1 MLRRHRWRWIRQ
13 ILLLSGC
20 LIWLFQMSWYIRW
33 PLITELCSLRWRISH
48 STFILLL
55 YHWLSGWIV
64 PIFSASWLM
73 LLLFQQLLLIA
84 WWLIEP
90 SFLQFLT
97 NILVEF
103 NMFRLVIRFSLVLS
117 RWQTVDQ
124 VAFHLATVLQLVVLI
139 FFASPLQAPILIH
152 LVLFFLLLQH
162 FPSQLIQL
170 LFSWIWKDKVLG
182 FWLLCTLLFRI
193 AILFLILR
201 RVFSLSFFQCF
212 LAALIIE
219 FSVY

>member
-1 MLRRHRWRWIRQ
+1 
-13 ILLLSGC
+13 
-20 LIWLFQMSWYIRW
+20 
-33 PLITELCSLRWRISH
+33 
-48 STFILLL
+48 
-55 YHWLSGWIV
+55 
-64 PIFSASWLM
+64 
-73 LLLFQQLLLIA
+73 
-84 WWLIEP
+84 
-90 SFLQFLT
+90 
-97 NILVEF
+97 
-103 NMFRLVIRFSLVLS
+103 MFRLVIRFSLVLS